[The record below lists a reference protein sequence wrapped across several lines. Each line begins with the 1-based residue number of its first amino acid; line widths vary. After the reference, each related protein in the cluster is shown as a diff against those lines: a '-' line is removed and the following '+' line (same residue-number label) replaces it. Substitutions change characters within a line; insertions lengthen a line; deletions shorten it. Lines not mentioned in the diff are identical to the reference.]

1 MAKPR
6 LRLTLATDKPV
17 PEQQKDPPADQQ
29 EDGGSG
35 GDGGDGGNASS
46 SSSIERAQTA
56 DESNRAEPRT
66 TSFLEQEGTKA
77 SHLFGPSPD
86 ADDNDDGVTVS
97 KSLSVAKPAC
107 LVLDCPS
114 PTQDA
119 SGPSETCDT
128 SAASSKTT
136 RNQTQLPF
144 RYGGLELRV
153 NSRNVEL
160 YLTEESTGTE
170 RYVVTS
176 RGVRDGES
184 TIEAAATDDGS
195 KGNNDKKVEWYKFV
209 IVNRGGPATV
219 TSVRIKLLSVKPADC
234 GMVYVQFCKVKA
246 KLLDEEEAKG
256 AIATGTVTAAGVN
269 GVQPQQERA
278 APQSAPS
285 PPSIRGMGMP
295 PMPQIPPGAGQGQPP
310 SMAAFMAM
318 MSGGGVATPP
328 TSQSTPQ
335 APVTTG
341 ATSPLSPPPPP
352 SSQHSMPTHA
362 DMGAAI
368 SALRMMVSSTEESI
382 NRRIIES
389 SQRLDAASAARI
401 SKFERKIDALTG
413 IVEEQKDMII
423 KQRMLIVEQAEIMG
437 RVVERQDDVMKQ
449 VLEGQDAMIER
460 LAAKAETEQSRGSN
474 LSSPQSSREGWE
486 KIQDESD
493 GVDEGMTECAAAG
506 SEPVGEAGGEGT
518 IEDIID
524 DDKND
529 ADVAVVPNSDPVVT
543 ENANERNKEA
553 RSPLD
558 SDAVISTKQQ
568 VMTYRGAD
576 DLISFGDADDNN
588 IDALSG
594 LEDIRDEAIDDLLA
608 SAVNSNTE

>member
-6 LRLTLATDKPV
+6 LRLTLATDKPA
-17 PEQQKDPPADQQ
+17 PDQQKDPPAAHQQ
-29 EDGGSG
+29 EGGGS
-35 GDGGDGGNASS
+35 DGNSGGGNASS
-46 SSSIERAQTA
+46 STSIEHAQTA
-56 DESNRAEPRT
+56 DESSGRAEPRS
-66 TSFLEQEGTKA
+66 TSFLEQEGAKA

-86 ADDNDDGVTVS
+86 TDGGDDDGVTVS
-97 KSLSVAKPAC
+97 KCLSVAKPAC

-119 SGPSETCDT
+119 SDASEKCSTT
-128 SAASSKTT
+128 ASTASSKTT
-136 RNQTQLPF
+136 KSQGQLPF

-160 YLTEESTGTE
+160 YLTEESTGKE

-184 TIEAAATDDGS
+184 TVEAAATD
-195 KGNNDKKVEWYKFV
+195 GNSGRSDEKVEWYKFV

-234 GMVYVQFCKVKA
+234 DMVFVQFCKVKA
-246 KLLDEEEAKG
+246 KLLDEEEAKV
-256 AIATGTVTAAGVN
+256 ASAVGTNVG
-269 GVQPQQERA
+269 QQEQQQQRA

-285 PPSIRGMGMP
+285 PSSSSMGMGIP
-295 PMPQIPPGAGQGQPP
+295 PMPQIPPGTGQGQPP
-310 SMAAFMAM
+310 SMAALMAM
-318 MSGGGVATPP
+318 MSGGGVAAPP
-328 TSQSTPQ
+328 ASQSTPQ

-341 ATSPLSPPPPP
+341 AASSSPPP
-352 SSQHSMPTHA
+352 SSSQHSIPTHV

-382 NRRIIES
+382 NRRIIET
-389 SQRLDAASAARI
+389 SQRLDAASSVRI
-401 SKFERKIDALTG
+401 SKLERKIDALTG
-413 IVEEQKDMII
+413 IVEEQKDMIT

-449 VLEGQDAMIER
+449 VLEGQDTVIRR
-460 LAAKAETEQSRGSN
+460 LAARAETEQSQGSN
-474 LSSPQSSREGWE
+474 LLSPQSSREGWE

-493 GVDEGMTECAAAG
+493 GVGGGMAERAAAG
-506 SEPVGEAGGEGT
+506 SEPMGEAGCEGT

-524 DDKND
+524 DDKNEAD
-529 ADVAVVPNSDPVVT
+529 ADVVPSSDPVVPEK
-543 ENANERNKEA
+543 ENETIIGG
-553 RSPLD
+553 RSSLD
-558 SDAVISTKQQ
+558 PDALASTKQQ

-588 IDALSG
+588 IGALSG
-594 LEDIRDEAIDDLLA
+594 LEDIKDEAIEDLLA
-608 SAVNSNTE
+608 SASNSNTE